1 MSVQTVVAI
10 GKSQLRKTTNNIDI
24 DMLFGNKI
32 KEDITMK
39 LINILTTA
47 IIALGPVAAV
57 AQEQNMAEQRQVER
71 RLSR

>member
-1 MSVQTVVAI
+1 
-10 GKSQLRKTTNNIDI
+10 
-24 DMLFGNKI
+24 
-32 KEDITMK
+32 MK